1 MECKS
6 CNSKAVV
13 SKIDFGKQPPSNRYQ
28 VTYDVDQESHSL
40 ELGICNSCGLLQLI
54 DPMPIEMVRSR
65 FSWIRYNEPE
75 FHLDDLVE
83 KLVRLPGIDTKSK
96 IAGLTYKDE
105 STLDRI
111 EKKGF
116 KNIGHAPNFEKRSG
130 EDQFDG
136 LETIQQIIT
145 EGNGQSLDADLLIV
159 RHVLE
164 HAHDMRKFLAK
175 ITKQV
180 KTGGYLIF
188 EIPDSSKFLAK
199 NNYSFMWEEHIVYF
213 TEHTLRYFFENQGH
227 KVIQIYR
234 YEAPL
239 EDSLVAVIAIDDNKV
254 TVNNEVDI
262 ANEIAAVDRF
272 SDNFDATK
280 QVHLDFFKVN
290 TEAGKKIAIFGAG
303 HLAVKYINLFGLQEY
318 ISYVI
323 DDSKDKEDLFM
334 PGSSIQIKGSSFL
347 SETDICILVLNP
359 ESQVKVMG
367 LKKDMIKEGGKF
379 YSAFDNKLLSI

>member
-28 VTYDVDQESHSL
+28 VTYDADQESHSL

-145 EGNGQSLDADLLIV
+145 EGNEQSLDADLLIV

-164 HAHDMRKFLAK
+164 HAHDMRKFLTR

-180 KTGGYLIF
+180 KTDGYLIF

-227 KVIQIYR
+227 KVIHIYR

-239 EDSLVAVIAIDDNKV
+239 EDSLVAVIAIHDNIV
-254 TVNNEVDI
+254 TVDNEVDI
-262 ANEIAAVDRF
+262 TDEIAAVDTF
-272 SDNFDATK
+272 SNNFDATK
-280 QVHLDFFKVN
+280 RVHLDFFKAN
-290 TEAGKKIAIFGAG
+290 TEAGKKIAVFGAG

-367 LKKDMIKEGGKF
+367 LKKDMIKDGGKF
-379 YSAFDNKLLSI
+379 YSAFDNKLISI

>member
-28 VTYDVDQESHSL
+28 VSYDANQESHSL
-40 ELGICNSCGLLQLI
+40 ELGICSSCGLLQLI

-83 KLVRLPGIDTKSK
+83 KLVRLPGIDANSS

-111 EKKGF
+111 KKKGF
-116 KNIGHAPNFEKRSG
+116 KNIVHAPEFGKRSG

-145 EGNGQSLDADLLIV
+145 EGTGQSLDADLLIV

-164 HAHDMRKFLAK
+164 HAHDMRKFLAS
-175 ITKQV
+175 ITKHV

-199 NNYSFMWEEHIVYF
+199 NNYSFIWEEHIVYF

-254 TVNNEVDI
+254 TVNNEIDI
-262 ANEIAAVDRF
+262 TDEIAAVNRF
-272 SDNFDATK
+272 SNKFDATK
-280 QVHLDFFKVN
+280 QVHLDFFKAN
-290 TEAGKKIAIFGAG
+290 TEADKKIGVFGAG

-334 PGSSIQIKGSSFL
+334 PGSSIQIKGSLFL
-347 SETDICILVLNP
+347 SETDICILVLSP
-359 ESQVKVMG
+359 ESQTKVMG

-379 YSAFDNKLLSI
+379 YSAFDNKLVSI